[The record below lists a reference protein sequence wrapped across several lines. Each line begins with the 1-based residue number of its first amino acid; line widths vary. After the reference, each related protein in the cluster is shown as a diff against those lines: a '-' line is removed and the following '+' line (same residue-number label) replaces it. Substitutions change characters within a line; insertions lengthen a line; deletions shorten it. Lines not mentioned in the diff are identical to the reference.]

1 MARLYQG
8 QLQTRIFRNAH
19 CIHLILLVQNTGWIV
34 FIFKSVFNI
43 WPKKMEH
50 LFFIIVFA
58 SLNLSSLGLLLL
70 FIGVE
75 LELENVRISAAIVLS
90 EKQSAI
96 KI

>member
-1 MARLYQG
+1 
-8 QLQTRIFRNAH
+8 
-19 CIHLILLVQNTGWIV
+19 
-34 FIFKSVFNI
+34 
-43 WPKKMEH
+43 MEH